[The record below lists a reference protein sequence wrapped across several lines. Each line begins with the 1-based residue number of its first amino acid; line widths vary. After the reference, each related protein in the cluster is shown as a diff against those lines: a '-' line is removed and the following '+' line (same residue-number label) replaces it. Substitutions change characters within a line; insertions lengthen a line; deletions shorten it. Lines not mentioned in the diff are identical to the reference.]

1 MILRSEDLV
10 EGIRTGRSDRTHR
23 KWLNYFNILDNPN
36 IPIVSLHFS
45 FFVLPSPPP
54 PPLPPPPSPPPP
66 SPPPKKTPQ
75 LVGIREMID
84 YSPPSLDRDYQLTL
98 LRNRKTLLR
107 QSRYGPDLLPFI
119 AVGIIRMVH
128 TISHNLSSNTALDTL
143 KFAAFQRQLLL
154 FFTGIDYAAR
164 WNKSHPDE
172 DCQVTEVIARSLLE
186 KAKVLS
192 RVGSGEER
200 DRMNG
205 MAGLAEG
212 IMYEWPP
219 AAGWVSTSFDGSY
232 GPIWSPQPGN

>member
-1 MILRSEDLV
+1 
-10 EGIRTGRSDRTHR
+10 
-23 KWLNYFNILDNPN
+23 
-36 IPIVSLHFS
+36 
-45 FFVLPSPPP
+45 
-54 PPLPPPPSPPPP
+54 
-66 SPPPKKTPQ
+66 
-75 LVGIREMID
+75 
-84 YSPPSLDRDYQLTL
+84 
-98 LRNRKTLLR
+98 
-107 QSRYGPDLLPFI
+107 
-119 AVGIIRMVH
+119 MVH

-232 GPIWSPQPGN
+232 GPIWSPQPFLLDFQFECECVPTEFLTLDGITHQGILFRDLLHQLPTSLVTLLISIISLQL